1 MPRFFPDVTSEKEAA
16 MANDPARKQ
25 NEEAVTGMSDE
36 EMVGRAEEDRD
47 DELDEV
53 DEVEEGDEG
62 EEVDEE

>member
-1 MPRFFPDVTSEKEAA
+1 MT
-16 MANDPARKQ
+16 NDPARKQ

-36 EMVGRAEEDRD
+36 EMVGRAEEESD

-53 DEVEEGDEG
+53 DEVEEADE

>member
-1 MPRFFPDVTSEKEAA
+1 MPRFFPSVRPEKEAA

-36 EMVGRAEEDRD
+36 EMVGRAEEESD

-53 DEVEEGDEG
+53 DEVEEADE